1 MSLDKIVGALEKAA
15 SVVTTAPTGWKV
27 PVEDTTAMVVSGE
40 CLGKVVTTPDSSTP
54 IGDVSGFKVSAP
66 PEDPNR
72 EPLNPWV
79 DMPPW
84 LASGDL

>member
-1 MSLDKIVGALEKAA
+1 MSSIRDALEAA
-15 SVVTTAPTGWKV
+15 ANHVTEWPTGRKV
-27 PVEDTTAMVVSGE
+27 EAPDTSTMVIEGR
-40 CLGKVVTTPDSSTP
+40 CLGPVVTTPDVTTP
-54 IGDVSGFKVSAP
+54 IGEVEGFKVAAP